1 MCDVLLAYVGA
12 DAAQADALA
21 EALESLGF
29 SVGDAHANDEEVR
42 AAAARIVIWSQTA
55 ARSRA
60 LIGAAER
67 FIGAGET
74 VIASLVDPGVCATE
88 ELPVFDLSAWDGRP
102 DDPRLDPLLDVIRRM
117 LIVAG
122 RVYEPVRPFDC
133 ALPSAAMPARVGAG
147 WLADVPTSPPS
158 REPWLAAMA
167 RTAAYGL
174 AAAAQAAPKRSIMAS
189 LVIGSF
195 LAGAL
200 LTGSLDRMGVLQAT
214 PSYAEA
220 ARSPVT
226 APVAFSAV
234 AEAAPPRAAPADAA
248 PPVQPRPP
256 PLTAR
261 RASRPD
267 APDTRADDY
276 VPPPYRSW
284 EQPPPQPIEQA
295 AHDIEPIPP
304 DDYAPPPYPSWEQPL
319 APPVTGPAPLDIER
333 LRLNP
338 IDANMERIAHP
349 PNALPDTQSDAPP
362 LAFDQ
367 PQ

>member
-29 SVGDAHANDEEVR
+29 SVGDAHASDAEVG
-42 AAAARIVIWSQTA
+42 AAGARIVIWSQTA
-55 ARSRA
+55 VRSRA

-74 VIASLVDPGVCATE
+74 VIASLVDPGVSATE

-102 DDPRLDPLLDVIRRM
+102 DNPRLDPLLDVIRRM
-117 LIVAG
+117 LIVAD
-122 RVYEPVRPFDC
+122 RVHESVRPADC
-133 ALPSAAMPARVGAG
+133 ALPRAAMPARVGAG

-158 REPWLAAMA
+158 GQPWPAAMA
-167 RTAAYGL
+167 RSAANGL

-220 ARSPVT
+220 ARSPV
-226 APVAFSAV
+226 AAAVAFRAV
-234 AEAAPPRAAPADAA
+234 AEAAPPPAAPADAA
-248 PPVQPRPP
+248 RPR
-256 PLTAR
+256 AVR

-267 APDTRADDY
+267 APNTRTDDY

-284 EQPPPQPIEQA
+284 EQPQPQPIEQA
-295 AHDIEPIPP
+295 AHDIEPIPT
-304 DDYAPPPYPSWEQPL
+304 DDYAPLPYPSREQPL
-319 APPVTGPAPLDIER
+319 AAPVTGPDPLDIEP

-338 IDANMERIAHP
+338 IDANVERIAHP
-349 PNALPDTQSDAPP
+349 PSALPNTQSDALPP
-362 LAFDQ
+362 AFEQ